1 MFIIIGKD
9 KKIKYINMEG
19 CSVLGDEIEEIV
31 GKEILD
37 FIPKNKKDN
46 IDGIITGILSED
58 LVGINGFEIE
68 ILTKNGD
75 KKNIECNISLIYDN
89 ENIVSGFI
97 MSGND
102 RTAEKILE
110 SERERLLLEMR
121 GRIREIE
128 CLYSIAIFAQSGKEL
143 DSKFVD
149 AILKVWKNPEKLSG
163 RIILNNSEYR
173 SSLFKRTNLLLEKKL
188 YSNEEMIGRIEI
200 FSEDK
205 MSLVKIENISSGEEN
220 DFLEV
225 LYKMLENIILSKKLE
240 EKLIN
245 NNILLK
251 ETQEIAKLGTWEYD
265 IEKNEIFWSEE
276 TYNIFGIKNREK
288 VDYGVYMENVYP
300 DSKAVAENPFALLE
314 KDRKLKNKL
323 VEFKKADGKQ
333 GFAVSNARLVVE
345 KNIPKKI
352 IGSLLDITEMKMT
365 QMELEKAREES
376 ESSNKA
382 KTLFIANMS
391 HEIRTPLNAILGF
404 SQLLLRNNSIDSE
417 GKKQLGV
424 VMKSGEHLLSIINSI
439 LELAKIETGKIV
451 LEKEEFEI
459 PKMIKEVTD
468 MFINKVKEKGL
479 KISYEVEGENN
490 RCYIGDEKKIKQI
503 YINLIGN
510 AVKFTEKG
518 SIEIKINIVRESEG
532 KVRINSSVKD
542 TGIGIPE
549 SYTEKAFKRFEQAE
563 NNVWK
568 KGGTGLG
575 LAITKEF
582 LNFMEGDIEVTSKLN
597 EGSEFKFY
605 YYLKESKEISRNSC
619 INRVLARG
627 KDEKE
632 IRALIVDDVE
642 NNIMVLKE
650 CLKVVRV
657 ESDEARDG
665 KKAVKM
671 SVEKNYDIIFMD
683 IVMPVLDG
691 ITATKE
697 IRKQNDKT
705 IIVAVTASVFEEE
718 KQKIM
723 EYGVD
728 EFIRKPYKEE
738 EIYDILKRRF
748 GISYIYQHIEK
759 EENGNE
765 KLEEES
771 NWKEKI
777 PKETIE
783 IIKDAVIN
791 GDVDKIIETA
801 ENINQY
807 DECFAGRIKNLAN
820 GYKFEELNKIF
831 EI

>member
-1 MFIIIGKD
+1 
-9 KKIKYINMEG
+9 
-19 CSVLGDEIEEIV
+19 
-31 GKEILD
+31 
-37 FIPKNKKDN
+37 
-46 IDGIITGILSED
+46 
-58 LVGINGFEIE
+58 
-68 ILTKNGD
+68 
-75 KKNIECNISLIYDN
+75 
-89 ENIVSGFI
+89 
-97 MSGND
+97 
-102 RTAEKILE
+102 
-110 SERERLLLEMR
+110 
-121 GRIREIE
+121 
-128 CLYSIAIFAQSGKEL
+128 
-143 DSKFVD
+143 
-149 AILKVWKNPEKLSG
+149 
-163 RIILNNSEYR
+163 
-173 SSLFKRTNLLLEKKL
+173 
-188 YSNEEMIGRIEI
+188 
-200 FSEDK
+200 
-205 MSLVKIENISSGEEN
+205 
-220 DFLEV
+220 
-225 LYKMLENIILSKKLE
+225 
-240 EKLIN
+240 
-245 NNILLK
+245 
-251 ETQEIAKLGTWEYD
+251 
-265 IEKNEIFWSEE
+265 
-276 TYNIFGIKNREK
+276 
-288 VDYGVYMENVYP
+288 
-300 DSKAVAENPFALLE
+300 
-314 KDRKLKNKL
+314 
-323 VEFKKADGKQ
+323 
-333 GFAVSNARLVVE
+333 
-345 KNIPKKI
+345 
-352 IGSLLDITEMKMT
+352 MKMT
-365 QMELEKAREES
+365 QMELEKAREEA

-382 KTLFIANMS
+382 KTIFIANMS

-404 SQLLLRNNSIDSE
+404 SQLLLRNESIDSE
-417 GKKQLGV
+417 GKKQLNV

-459 PKMIKEVTD
+459 QKMIKEVTD
-468 MFINKVKEKGL
+468 MFINKIKEKEL
-479 KISYEVEGENN
+479 KISYKVEGENN

-532 KVRINSSVKD
+532 KIRVNSSVKD

-549 SYTEKAFKRFEQAE
+549 SYRGRAFKRFEQAE
-563 NNVWK
+563 NNIWK

-582 LNFMEGDIEVTSKLN
+582 LNFMDGDIEVISKLN
-597 EGSEFKFY
+597 EGSEFEFY
-605 YYLKESKEISRNSC
+605 YYLKESKEICGNSC
-619 INRVLARG
+619 IKRVLARG
-627 KDEKE
+627 KDGKE
-632 IRALIVDDVE
+632 IRALIADDVE

-650 CLKVVRV
+650 YLKVVGI

-671 SVEKNYDIIFMD
+671 SVDKNYDIIFMD

-791 GDVDKIIETA
+791 GDVDKIIEIA